1 MPKFTYGTP
10 IPYDEI
16 YSAHSETEGSEE
28 DSTIPYEDLY
38 GPPKKPSL
46 SSGTTVLPGGQLM
59 EEPGMSNGKK
69 RLATSL
75 GGAYVDEDF
84 VDEAGDLFLTFKL
97 GKAETEGKMR
107 EIVQSKYPE
116 GDIKKFD
123 LGEDGEYYVATKDG
137 KTWKNVSDLSKISS
151 DVVSGATAGALM
163 VGGGP
168 GAAPLVAI
176 GKAALGAGL
185 GSLTE
190 NMALKGF
197 WEPERSPAAYFA
209 MQEAALSITGDTV
222 GRYALSPV
230 ARRIFGTKGSPGAD
244 AAVEATR
251 SVEEGGAG
259 LMPITG
265 GQFTESLTVKPAY
278 RQSQIYSLKSREEA
292 MKRFKSLRD
301 DGLLKWIE
309 EDPKRL
315 EAFSKDELSA
325 MVEEA
330 SFRIDR
336 GLADLSTGT
345 TPRGAT
351 LSALQ
356 TSLDVFNKGTSKLTA
371 DKYQDAFDR
380 AVIDDVAIDTRGIKR
395 ALDNIELGTPVKTD
409 VKKPS
414 GAVSD
419 AIGTAGGLPA
429 EEMIPERYLTPNAEL
444 QTQIDKFRNVSDI
457 LTTINPDGDYIGS
470 LQQLNAVRR
479 GFSEIAWKNAG
490 TNQGRLAVEVLD
502 AIDEAIANPVSGF
515 SKDYQKLFT
524 EAQGAYGT
532 WKTVKELKAISK
544 LNEADPSTYAT
555 YVDYLSKPGMGPI
568 AEIMQGM
575 FKSDPKAME
584 SVRSTF
590 VSNLVRNPKEAA
602 KTIKELERDDPRLIN
617 VLMPNPADRK
627 ILTKAADDLD
637 KLNSSWMVKAKE
649 MSDLSLAAKAVDFYK
664 APKEEVFTRVEDFI
678 KYGGPNAKGALQTG
692 FVQYLLDMSETG
704 VATELGD
711 RLVSADAVRKL
722 VDSNQEIIKKIFDNP
737 KAAERLKHVYNYA
750 NKIKDTG
757 VNLPSTVASGMKS
770 SNDMGSSLMA
780 ASQGSNILG
789 AAEDVPKKG
798 IVKATIDIF
807 APYLSSGIV
816 ARIINLDGP
825 ITSDRLGKGVSEK
838 TYESLLNLSRA
849 APVVWSQAQDK
860 VEGDRL
866 NNRNAPEDAYLP

>member
-1 MPKFTYGTP
+1 
-10 IPYDEI
+10 
-16 YSAHSETEGSEE
+16 
-28 DSTIPYEDLY
+28 
-38 GPPKKPSL
+38 
-46 SSGTTVLPGGQLM
+46 V
-59 EEPGMSNGKK
+59 
-69 RLATSL
+69 
-75 GGAYVDEDF
+75 
-84 VDEAGDLFLTFKL
+84 
-97 GKAETEGKMR
+97 
-107 EIVQSKYPE
+107 
-116 GDIKKFD
+116 
-123 LGEDGEYYVATKDG
+123 
-137 KTWKNVSDLSKISS
+137 
-151 DVVSGATAGALM
+151 
-163 VGGGP
+163 
-168 GAAPLVAI
+168 
-176 GKAALGAGL
+176 
-185 GSLTE
+185 
-190 NMALKGF
+190 
-197 WEPERSPAAYFA
+197 
-209 MQEAALSITGDTV
+209 
-222 GRYALSPV
+222 
-230 ARRIFGTKGSPGAD
+230 FGTKGSPGAD

-251 SVEEGGAG
+251 SLEEGGAG

-278 RQSQIYSLKSREEA
+278 RQAQIYSLKSREEA

-315 EAFSKDELSA
+315 NAFSKEELAA

-336 GLADLSTGT
+336 SLADLSTGT
-345 TPRGAT
+345 SPRGST
-351 LSALQ
+351 LGTLQ
-356 TSLDVFNKGTSKLTA
+356 TSLDVFNKGTSKITA
-371 DKYQDAFDR
+371 DKYQTAFDQ

-395 ALDNIELGTPVKTD
+395 ALDKIELGTPVKTD
-409 VKKPS
+409 VTKPS

-419 AIGTAGGLPA
+419 AIGTAGGLSP
-429 EEMIPERYLTPNAEL
+429 EEMVPERYLTPNTEL

-457 LTTINPDGDYIGS
+457 LTTINPDGDYVGS

-515 SKDYQKLFT
+515 SKEYQKLFT

-575 FKSDPKAME
+575 FKNDPKAME

-602 KTIKELERDDPRLIN
+602 KIVKELERDDPRLIN

-627 ILTKAADDLD
+627 VLIKASDDLD
-637 KLNSSWMVKAKE
+637 KLNSSWIVKAKE

-678 KYGGPNAKGALQTG
+678 KYGGPNAKGVLQTG
-692 FVQYLLDMSETG
+692 FIQYLLDMSETG
-704 VATELGD
+704 VSTELGD
-711 RLVSADAVRKL
+711 HLVSADAMRKL
-722 VDSNQEIIKKIFDNP
+722 VDSNKEVISTIFDNP
-737 KAAERLKHVYNYA
+737 KAAERLKHLYNYA

-757 VNLPSTVASGMKS
+757 VNLPSTIASGTKS
-770 SNDMGSSLMA
+770 SSDMGTSLA
-780 ASQGSNILG
+780 AANQGSNILG
-789 AAEDVPKKG
+789 SAEDLPKKG
-798 IVKATIDIF
+798 LIKTTVELF

-816 ARIINLDGP
+816 AKIINLDGP
-825 ITSDRLGKGVSEK
+825 ISSERLGKGVSEK

-849 APVVWSQAQDK
+849 APVVWAQAKDK
-860 VEGDRL
+860 VEGERS
-866 NNRNAPEDAYLP
+866 NNEYSPEDAYLP